1 MDAQCLRCQ
10 TWVRISAAPAIFRA
24 GSHRRVR
31 KATTGSLVVCPNCGE
46 PGVLNRQGA
55 LIRPLEFLE
64 LVELRKDE
72 KFWELLA
79 TIVAEVKARRLDRLG
94 GASAI

>member
-1 MDAQCLRCQ
+1 MDAQCLLCGVWIQ
-10 TWVRISAAPAIFRA
+10 ISAAPAIFRA

-55 LIRPLEFLE
+55 LIRPPGILEFD
-64 LVELRKDE
+64 ELRKDE
-72 KFWELLA
+72 EFWELL
-79 TIVAEVKARRLDRLG
+79 TTLVAEVKARRLDRLG
-94 GASAI
+94 GDGAI